1 MIVDRT
7 LLSYPSV
14 KSKVTLGDCAF
25 IFAAPTLWNNIPGD
39 IRESNSVDCF
49 NRKVKTWLFKRA
61 FHLGYCRNHDYLS
74 L

>member
-25 IFAAPTLWNNIPGD
+25 IFAAPTLWNNILYLEILENLTQLTVLIGKL
-39 IRESNSVDCF
+39 R
-49 NRKVKTWLFKRA
+49 
-61 FHLGYCRNHDYLS
+61 LGCLKE
-74 L
+74 LLI